1 MYNKYVETKYLLTG
15 VCYIY
20 FNILSGIGIMVF
32 NATFNN
38 ISAILWQSVL
48 LVEETR
54 VPVENYRLAAS
65 HWQTLSHNVVHLA
78 WAGFKLAT
86 LVVIGTDCI
95 SSCIKCCI
103 SRCAWYTLIFWM
115 LIASVS
121 KQVYRKI
128 TTEELVIINVRK
140 ITTEELVIINVYLVI
155 LFTNRILFNF
165 IVSIHRLMWVS
176 EEYFNYTIARKSYL
190 L

>member
-1 MYNKYVETKYLLTG
+1 MYNKYIETKYLLTG

-20 FNILSGIGIMVF
+20 FNILNGIGVMVF

-128 TTEELVIINVRK
+128 TTEELVIINV
-140 ITTEELVIINVYLVI
+140 YLVI